1 MADVYTFITHY
12 EVEAEDAVEAAQ
24 KLELHILVGIE
35 QYYKDVLVMSSD
47 EKDALGPA
55 FEHGRDLFKSM
66 VKLQNYIKDTS
77 GEYYLPSIDFMRQ
90 KK

>member
-1 MADVYTFITHY
+1 MANIYTFITHY
-12 EVEAEDAVEAAQ
+12 EVEAAQ
-24 KLELHILVGIE
+24 KLELHTLVGIR
-35 QYYKDVLVMSSD
+35 QYYKDVLVMSSE

-55 FEHGRDLFKSM
+55 FENGLNLFKAM

-77 GEYYLPSIDFMRQ
+77 GEYYLPSIDFMRP